1 LCTAH
6 LYSDKHTVVLNRT
19 CSLHSTQP
27 HYPSIP
33 PFHYLSTNMHM
44 PDIVD
49 ERENVEKW
57 GM

>member
-1 LCTAH
+1 
-6 LYSDKHTVVLNRT
+6 
-19 CSLHSTQP
+19 
-27 HYPSIP
+27 
-33 PFHYLSTNMHM
+33 M

>member
-1 LCTAH
+1 
-6 LYSDKHTVVLNRT
+6 
-19 CSLHSTQP
+19 
-27 HYPSIP
+27 
-33 PFHYLSTNMHM
+33 MHM